1 MNDRELLV
9 DSVAALFARHAP
21 LQGRRKSTDIEQRD
35 RLWAEVERAD
45 LTAIGVAESHGGA
58 GGSLADTCAVVRA
71 AARFAAPVPIAETQL
86 AAWLASEAG
95 LRWPSGQLTVG
106 PTLFGPIAGLTVSPA
121 RKVSG
126 RIPRVPFATTA
137 HWLVLLIPRAPR
149 FEVAVI
155 DLARATVSDHGG
167 LSGDT
172 RATVHLN
179 DVEVDDI
186 GATTVSHETFLARG
200 ALIRAHQIAGALART
215 VELAVQYS
223 AEREQFGRPIG
234 KFQAVQHLLAQLA
247 AESAAA
253 TMVAEAAA
261 EMAETGSLVEA
272 AAIAKSR
279 TGLAA
284 RATALA
290 HQVHGAIGVTEEHP
304 LHLLTTRIW
313 EWRDDFGADVEWSVR
328 LGQHV
333 ALRGGANVWAAVA
346 AIS

>member
-9 DSVAALFARHAP
+9 DTVTALFARHAP
-21 LQGRRKSTDIEQRD
+21 LQGRRKTTEVDDRD
-35 RLWAEVERAD
+35 RLWVEIERAE
-45 LTAIGVAESHGGA
+45 LTAIGVVESSGGA
-58 GGSLADTCAVVRA
+58 GGSVADACAVVRA
-71 AARFAAPVPIAETQL
+71 AARFAAPVPLAETQL

-106 PTLFGPIAGLTVSPA
+106 PTLFGPLAGFATSSA
-121 RKVSG
+121 GKVSG

-137 HWLVLLIPRAPR
+137 RWLVLLIPHERSS
-149 FEVAVI
+149 EVAVI
-155 DLARATVSDHGG
+155 DLARATVSEQGG

-172 RATVHLN
+172 RGTVHLN
-179 DVEVDDI
+179 SVEPDEI
-186 GATTVSHETFLARG
+186 AATSVLPETLLARG
-200 ALIRAHQIAGALART
+200 ALMRAHQIAGALART
-215 VELAVQYS
+215 VELAVRYS
-223 AEREQFGRPIG
+223 GEREQFGRPIG

-247 AESAAA
+247 AESVAA

-261 EMAETGSLVEA
+261 EMAETGSLLEA

-290 HQVHGAIGVTEEHP
+290 HQVHGAIGVTDEHP
-304 LHLLTTRIW
+304 LHLFTSRIW

-333 ALRGGANVWAAVA
+333 ALRGGANVWATVA